1 MKIQNLLLTIALG
14 CLVLFVI
21 INYIYLQHKS
31 RNTFVELQ
39 SLIEKEH
46 HLNTEWGRLQIEH
59 STLVNNS
66 RIENKATKLLGM
78 KLPENEQILNIK
90 R

>member
-1 MKIQNLLLTIALG
+1 MKIKNLLLTVALAT
-14 CLVLFVI
+14 LLLFVI

-39 SLIEKEH
+39 ALIEQEH
-46 HLNTEWGRLQIEH
+46 HLNTEWGRLQIEY

-66 RIENKATKLLGM
+66 RIETKATKLLGM